1 MWTASCSL
9 PSPAIVA
16 INDKLSI
23 SQLPRARRSNFSVSV
38 ASISKPDNSDIR
50 VSQPELSRLSS
61 SSAVPAPPFVNAIQ
75 NPPEMALLSLLFV
88 LSMVFPIQI
97 FSLVS
102 IYRIKYTSFLFWL
115 QAIGAIFSLAVI
127 SIPTMIALKKLAVSA
142 NELSKIVSEEVP
154 GTLSSLKLS
163 SLEINELTQQLSNLR
178 FRVVNMPRKAEAIT
192 PVLPPAGTTQL

>member
-88 LSMVFPIQI
+88 LSM
-97 FSLVS
+97 
-102 IYRIKYTSFLFWL
+102 
-115 QAIGAIFSLAVI
+115 AIGAIFSLAVI